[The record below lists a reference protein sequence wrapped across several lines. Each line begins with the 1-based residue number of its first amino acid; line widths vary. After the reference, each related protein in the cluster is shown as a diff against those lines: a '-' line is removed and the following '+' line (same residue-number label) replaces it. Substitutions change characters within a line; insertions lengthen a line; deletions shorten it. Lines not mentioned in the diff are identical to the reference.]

1 MSDVEFHIDRDE
13 LAAEVSAQI
22 NAEITAGEYDAQ
34 LQGFM
39 ENEVIPVWRQNSP
52 EDSGDYQKSVEVK
65 YPAKG
70 GRGAVG
76 TSIGYAHII
85 EYGSVDTPE
94 FAPRARTAA
103 HFGPDS
109 TGDFAG
115 GRRGR

>member
-52 EDSGDYQKSVEVK
+52 EDSGAYKESVEVK
-65 YPAKG
+65 KPASG
-70 GRGAVG
+70 GAGKVG
-76 TSIGYAHII
+76 TSIGYAHIL

-94 FAPRARTAA
+94 FSP
-103 HFGPDS
+103 
-109 TGDFAG
+109 
-115 GRRGR
+115 RGRTEAYFENHPESL